1 MLPNFWRQLGFSFCF
16 IFIGCV
22 QVAFLKVTVK
32 NLDLVKILMNALK
45 CETFHRLHVHTC
57 WVYHILMLASY
68 INIVHIYY
76 CHCQKNVT
84 KPVGGTAAAAPP
96 PFRPSDPALCGSCP
110 LVTPYYCRL
119 GDLLCYSCLL
129 YLSSFCDCMH
139 MCNLCFLFVFLCY
152 FPLQPSPSVL

>member
-1 MLPNFWRQLGFSFCF
+1 MLPSFWRQLGFSFYF

-68 INIVHIYY
+68 INIVRIYY
-76 CHCQKNVT
+76 CHCQKKIVLLQNLLGVPRRQPHRHSGLAT
-84 KPVGGTAAAAPP
+84 L
-96 PFRPSDPALCGSCP
+96 PSLGAVALSP
-110 LVTPYYCRL
+110 LIIV
-119 GDLLCYSCLL
+119 D
-129 YLSSFCDCMH
+129 
-139 MCNLCFLFVFLCY
+139 
-152 FPLQPSPSVL
+152 